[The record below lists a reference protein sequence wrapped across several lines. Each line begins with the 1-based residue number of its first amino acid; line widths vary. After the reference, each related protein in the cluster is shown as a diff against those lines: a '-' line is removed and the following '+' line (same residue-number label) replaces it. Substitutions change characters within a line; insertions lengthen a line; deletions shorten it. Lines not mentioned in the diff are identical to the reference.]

1 MWYKKMSA
9 KYLLWFLSVMAFTA
23 CNDSN
28 VYNPKP
34 RGYYRIDIKDVGYK
48 SLPSG
53 YPYSFEYSDYA
64 TIDKY
69 IDHDSSDYW
78 IYIAYEPLNAV
89 VYVSYKTFADDST
102 LNSMINDSRTMVF
115 KQINKADDI
124 LESSV
129 LDDENHVYGKIYE
142 TIGDEAACPY
152 QFWLTDKQK
161 HFFRASVYMGCKPQ
175 NDSLQPV
182 IDYVKKDMLHLI
194 ETFQWTH

>member
-1 MWYKKMSA
+1 
-9 KYLLWFLSVMAFTA
+9 
-23 CNDSN
+23 
-28 VYNPKP
+28 
-34 RGYYRIDIKDVGYK
+34 
-48 SLPSG
+48 
-53 YPYSFEYSDYA
+53 
-64 TIDKY
+64 
-69 IDHDSSDYW
+69 
-78 IYIAYEPLNAV
+78 
-89 VYVSYKTFADDST
+89 
-102 LNSMINDSRTMVF
+102 MVF